1 MAKELRQKL
10 GNMEY
15 DGLITGLNPP
25 VRVEGGIIAKLTTA
39 TLYKRGTLLAKS
51 SIDGK
56 LVILGTEA
64 APAKEASEGQ
74 AAVPAETLTPDCI
87 LCDDTE
93 VGTTEDVPV
102 DVYAAGCF
110 DPEKVTVAENYT
122 ITQADRDKLRTYNIV
137 FRAATPAP

>member
-10 GNMEY
+10 GSMEY

-25 VRVEGGIIAKLTTA
+25 VRVDGGVIAKLTTA
-39 TLYKRGTLLAKS
+39 TVYKRGTILVKSAKDGLLH
-51 SIDGK
+51 
-56 LVILGTEA
+56 ILGEEPPT
-64 APAKEASEGQ
+64 PGTG
-74 AAVPAETLTPDCI
+74 ETADTYTPDCI

-110 DPEKVTVAENYT
+110 DPEKVTVGEDYT
-122 ITQADRDKLRTYNIV
+122 ITQADKDKLRTYNIV
-137 FRAATPAP
+137 FKAATPAP